1 MSKQNRLQMTNKT
14 DYMTQADHEALDQ
27 ELEKIDM
34 DNIIHTLAYDYKE
47 AHGNGLEYQA
57 LKQLLNDLL
66 MFGEGEGVLVATA
79 IKQLWEVN
87 QEYKEE
93 N

>member
-1 MSKQNRLQMTNKT
+1 MYKQNRGLMT
-14 DYMTQADHEALDQ
+14 TQTKQTTSDQ
-27 ELEKIDM
+27 EMDDM
-34 DNIIHTLAYDYKE
+34 IHRLAYDYKE

-66 MFGEGEGVLVATA
+66 MFGEGEGVLVTTA
-79 IKQLWEVN
+79 IKKLYKEN
-87 QEYKEE
+87 QEYKEG

>member
-1 MSKQNRLQMTNKT
+1 MSKQNLLKMANKT
-14 DYMTQADHEALDQ
+14 DYMTQADHAAIDQ

-66 MFGEGEGVLVATA
+66 MFGEGEGVLVKTA
-79 IKQLWEVN
+79 IKQLWQANED
-87 QEYKEE
+87 QKEGV
-93 N
+93 

>member
-1 MSKQNRLQMTNKT
+1 MSKQNRFLMTNKT
-14 DYMTQADHEALDQ
+14 DYMTQADHEAYDQ
-27 ELEKIDM
+27 ELEKIDLKNM
-34 DNIIHTLAYDYKE
+34 VEQIAADYDGLDSKAYNPIKDV
-47 AHGNGLEYQA
+47 
-57 LKQLLNDLL
+57 LNQLL

-79 IKQLWEVN
+79 IKQLWEMN

>member
-1 MSKQNRLQMTNKT
+1 MSKQNRFLMTNKT

-47 AHGNGLEYQA
+47 AHGNGVEYQA

-66 MFGEGEGVLVATA
+66 MFGEGEGVLVKTGF
-79 IKQLWEVN
+79 KQLWKAN
-87 QEYKEE
+87 QDQKEGK
-93 N
+93 

>member
-1 MSKQNRLQMTNKT
+1 MYKQNRGLMT
-14 DYMTQADHEALDQ
+14 TQTKQTTSDQ
-27 ELEKIDM
+27 EMDDM
-34 DNIIHTLAYDYKE
+34 IHRLAYDYKE

-87 QEYKEE
+87 EEYKEE

>member
-1 MSKQNRLQMTNKT
+1 MSKQNRFLMTNKT

-47 AHGNGLEYQA
+47 AHGNGVEYQA
-57 LKQLLNDLL
+57 LKQLLND
-66 MFGEGEGVLVATA
+66 
-79 IKQLWEVN
+79 
-87 QEYKEE
+87 
-93 N
+93 

>member
-1 MSKQNRLQMTNKT
+1 MSKQNRLLMTNKT
-14 DYMTQADHEALDQ
+14 DYMTQEDHEAYDQ

-47 AHGNGLEYQA
+47 AHGNGVEYQA

-66 MFGEGEGVLVATA
+66 MFGEGEGVLVKTA
-79 IKQLWEVN
+79 IKQLWQTNED
-87 QEYKEE
+87 QKEGK
-93 N
+93 